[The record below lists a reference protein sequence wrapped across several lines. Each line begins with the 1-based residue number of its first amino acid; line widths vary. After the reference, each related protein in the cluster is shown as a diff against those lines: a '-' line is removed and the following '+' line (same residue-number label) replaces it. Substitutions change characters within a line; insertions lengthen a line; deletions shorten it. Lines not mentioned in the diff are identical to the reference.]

1 MKTHDEGHRDI
12 VEAVVVAVKFHG
24 EKGADEIRSFYVVVP
39 GSKRLQSWQD
49 FVDPFTKLHEI

>member
-1 MKTHDEGHRDI
+1 MKTHDEGHRNI
-12 VEAVVVAVKFHG
+12 VKRVVVAVKFHG
-24 EKGADEIRSFYVVVP
+24 MKGTNEIRSLYVVVP

>member
-1 MKTHDEGHRDI
+1 MKTHDEGHGD
-12 VEAVVVAVKFHG
+12 VVKAVVVAVKFHG
-24 EKGADEIRSFYVVVP
+24 EKGTDEICSLYVVVP